1 MRKLSIMLA
10 MVLLVT
16 TLLCGAAAA
25 ETKINFWAGFT
36 GADKQGMEGIVALF
50 EKQNP
55 DIDVEF
61 YSVPWTELFT
71 KFAASFGTDSG
82 PDIMIMHAT
91 DIPNYSELGML
102 STLEDVAT
110 ELGISADDYSASVWA
125 GNTYNGSQWGIPLD
139 YHPMGVYK
147 NVAAFE
153 AAGLDPNMSFDS
165 AEVFLDACKKLTVKD
180 ASGNVTQYA
189 LGIGSDHAHTMRY
202 WYSLLYQA
210 GGSFLD
216 EGNEKAVFAD
226 EAGVKALQYLADLV
240 HVEGVVPYHESD
252 IDADFLS
259 GRIAMVIEG
268 PWFVPAM
275 RESSIAYTTCPFP
288 QIFENQAVW
297 AGSHTLTIPA
307 FSASAERADAGKKLL
322 KFIVEN
328 SIEWGKG
335 GQIPAS
341 FKVVSSDAYKALDE
355 YAQFKAFIDQA
366 EFVHFEP
373 LIPKTSELGADNQLS
388 PVLNAVYVPIR
399 GDGAAAD
406 ALAEAAAATDRIL
419 AE

>member
-1 MRKLSIMLA
+1 
-10 MVLLVT
+10 
-16 TLLCGAAAA
+16 
-25 ETKINFWAGFT
+25 
-36 GADKQGMEGIVALF
+36 
-50 EKQNP
+50 
-55 DIDVEF
+55 
-61 YSVPWTELFT
+61 
-71 KFAASFGTDSG
+71 
-82 PDIMIMHAT
+82 MHAT
-91 DIPNYSELGML
+91 DIPNFSELGML
-102 STLEDVAT
+102 STLEDVAA
-110 ELGISADDYSASVWA
+110 ELSISADDYSASVWA

-165 AEVFLDACKKLTVKD
+165 AEAFLDACKKLTVKD

-216 EGNEKAVFAD
+216 ESNQKAVFAD
-226 EAGVKALQYLADLV
+226 EAGIKALQYLADLV
-240 HVEGVVPYHESD
+240 NVEGVVPYHESD

-275 RESSIAYTTCPFP
+275 RTSSIAYTTCPFP
-288 QIFENQAVW
+288 QIFENHAVW

-307 FSASAERADAGKKLL
+307 YSANAERADAAKKLL

-341 FKVVSSDAYKALDE
+341 FEVVTSDAYKALDE

-388 PVLNAVYVPIR
+388 PVLNAVYIPVR
-399 GDGAAAD
+399 GDGSAAD
-406 ALAEAAAATDRIL
+406 ALAEAVAATDRIL